1 MKKKTTAEAYSEVLQ
16 ETVSE
21 KDAFERL
28 ELKVKELEE
37 LSRTALQ
44 KRCDLMSY
52 IIDDLI
58 RLGVLVPP
66 VLIDPETKQ
75 IASGLAKLS
84 PSLQGDADV
93 NGCSEDPKTQGVF
106 FDKRHEDELTS
117 LREDVNELKL
127 RGV

>member
-1 MKKKTTAEAYSEVLQ
+1 MKKKTTAEAYSEVLR

-84 PSLQGDADV
+84 PSLQ
-93 NGCSEDPKTQGVF
+93 EMQM
-106 FDKRHEDELTS
+106 
-117 LREDVNELKL
+117 
-127 RGV
+127 